1 VVTDSGKEQSIV
13 YLIVYLNISNNKNGI
28 SQSGNTFRRTAMQ
41 TTRVLRIDSSAQ
53 NEISVTRQ
61 LADLFIQRLSER
73 EPIEVVTRDVAQGLP
88 FVDVGWVAANF
99 TDPAARD
106 ADKQAAL
113 ALSDTLVREVQAA
126 DVLVIGVP
134 IYNFGVPA
142 TLKAWIDLIARA
154 RVTFQY
160 TANGPQGLLTGKK
173 AYLLVASGG
182 TQVGGAIDFATPW
195 LKHVLAFV
203 GISGVEVI
211 AAERLMIQGEAGRQQ
226 AIDRIASVLEVE
238 PALAA

>member
-1 VVTDSGKEQSIV
+1 
-13 YLIVYLNISNNKNGI
+13 
-28 SQSGNTFRRTAMQ
+28 MQ
-41 TTRVLRIDSSAQ
+41 TTKPITHVLRIDSSAQ
-53 NEISVTRQ
+53 NETSVTRQ
-61 LADLFIQRLSER
+61 LADLFIQRLAER
-73 EPIEVVTRDVAQGLP
+73 ESVEVVRRDVAQGLP
-88 FVDVGWVAANF
+88 FVDSGWIAANF

-113 ALSDTLVREVQAA
+113 ALSDALVQEVQAA

-142 TLKAWIDLIARA
+142 TLKAWFDMIARA
-154 RVTFQY
+154 RETFRY
-160 TANGPQGLLTGKK
+160 TEQGPEGLLSGKK

-182 TQVGGAIDFATPW
+182 TPVGSAIDFATPW

-203 GISGVEVI
+203 GITDVEVI

-226 AIDRIASVLEVE
+226 AIERIASVLNED
-238 PALAA
+238 LSDLIAA

>member
-1 VVTDSGKEQSIV
+1 MQTHK
-13 YLIVYLNISNNKNGI
+13 
-28 SQSGNTFRRTAMQ
+28 Q
-41 TTRVLRIDSSAQ
+41 TTRVLRIDSSAK
-53 NEISVTRQ
+53 NEESVTRQ
-61 LADLFIQRLSER
+61 LADLFIQRLGER
-73 EPIEVVTRDVAQGLP
+73 QAIHVVSRDVAQGLP
-88 FVDVGWVAANF
+88 FVDADWVAANL

-113 ALSDTLVREVQAA
+113 ALSDALVREVQAA

-154 RVTFQY
+154 RLTFQY
-160 TANGPQGLLTGKK
+160 TEHGPQGLLTGKK

-182 TQVGGAIDFATPW
+182 TPVGGAIDFATPW

-203 GISGVEVI
+203 GITDVEII

-226 AIDRIASVLEVE
+226 AIERIASVLEQVPE
-238 PALAA
+238 TLAEAA

>member
-1 VVTDSGKEQSIV
+1 
-13 YLIVYLNISNNKNGI
+13 
-28 SQSGNTFRRTAMQ
+28 M
-41 TTRVLRIDSSAQ
+41 
-53 NEISVTRQ
+53 
-61 LADLFIQRLSER
+61 
-73 EPIEVVTRDVAQGLP
+73 P
-88 FVDVGWVAANF
+88 FVDGSWIAANF

-142 TLKAWIDLIARA
+142 TLKAWIDMIARA
-154 RVTFQY
+154 RVTFRY
-160 TANGPQGLLTGKK
+160 TDQGPQGLLTGKK

-182 TQVGGAIDFATPW
+182 TPVGSAIDFATPW
-195 LKHVLAFV
+195 LKHVLAFI
-203 GISGVEVI
+203 GITEVEVI

-226 AIDRIASVLEVE
+226 AIERITRVLEQAPE
-238 PALAA
+238 TLAEAA

>member
-1 VVTDSGKEQSIV
+1 
-13 YLIVYLNISNNKNGI
+13 
-28 SQSGNTFRRTAMQ
+28 MQ
-41 TTRVLRIDSSAQ
+41 TQNSVTRVLRIDSSAQ
-53 NEISVTRQ
+53 NESSVTRQ
-61 LADLFIQRLSER
+61 LTDLFVQRLAER
-73 EPIEVVTRDVAQGLP
+73 EPVEVVRRDVARGLP
-88 FVDVGWVAANF
+88 FVDSKWVAANF

-106 ADKQAAL
+106 TDKQAAL
-113 ALSDTLVREVQAA
+113 ALSDALVREVQAA

-154 RVTFQY
+154 RMTFHY
-160 TANGPQGLLTGKK
+160 TERGPEGLLTGKK

-182 TQVGGAIDFATPW
+182 TPVGGAIDFATPW

-203 GISGVEVI
+203 GITDVEVI

-226 AIDRIASVLEVE
+226 AVERIASVLNEDMSELV
-238 PALAA
+238 AA